1 MLVEPH
7 MQFRLH
13 QMMQL
18 GDLIAA
24 AYEEAE
30 RVSSDP
36 HEVSRLATGAIEN
49 MLRAAR
55 RVPRYIPA
63 RAPDGMLRI
72 KQKGNQ

>member
-1 MLVEPH
+1 MLVQPR

-30 RVSSDP
+30 SVSSDP
-36 HEVSRLATGAIEN
+36 REVSRLATGAIEN
-49 MLRAAR
+49 LLRAAR

-63 RAPDGMLRI
+63 RNPAGILRI
-72 KQKGNQ
+72 KQKGN